1 MTVGVSGM
9 FAIVS
14 IILFSNLQSLRNP
27 SEDDDTFLQN
37 LYQRIMDGSDPLA
50 MSEMYD
56 QSLEMYF
63 I

>member
-1 MTVGVSGM
+1 MSE
-9 FAIVS
+9 
-14 IILFSNLQSLRNP
+14 NP
-27 SEDDDTFLQN
+27 SEDDVTFLQN

>member
-1 MTVGVSGM
+1 MSE
-9 FAIVS
+9 
-14 IILFSNLQSLRNP
+14 NP
-27 SEDDDTFLQN
+27 SEDDVTFLQN
-37 LYQRIMDGSDPLA
+37 LYQRIMDGSDPLD